1 MATQC
6 ERIVEYMQK
15 YGSITQLQAYVDI
28 GCMRLPSRIHDLR
41 KQGYA
46 INVKTERVKKRD
58 GGYAPIARYSLAEVE
73 NADNRMQ
80 SSGE

>member
-6 ERIVEYMQK
+6 EQIVEYMKK
-15 YGSITQLQAYVDI
+15 YGSITQLDAYRI

-46 INVKTERVKKRD
+46 INVKTERVKKSN
-58 GGYAPIARYSLAEVE
+58 GGYAPIARYSLVEDE
-73 NADNRMQ
+73 NADNRM
-80 SSGE
+80 